1 MGSRAAA
8 KRIRRIRQPDGIDK
22 RGFLV
27 RLEKNFEVD
36 RQPDFASRIAA
47 RDETLIRLFADS
59 KTEIVEREGNRRTTQ
74 THYHALGK
82 EGVATFHFHFLPD
95 GHITFEKVCDGN
107 IWQELSGTVLFE
119 RRGHGTQVTLK
130 MVGRTKALVP
140 EFAIR
145 GPMRDQIEQMAS
157 SLRTCIESAEASEAD
172 AAK

>member
-1 MGSRAAA
+1 
-8 KRIRRIRQPDGIDK
+8 
-22 RGFLV
+22 V

-36 RQPDFASRIAA
+36 RQPEFASRIAS
-47 RDETLIRLFADS
+47 RDETLIRLFDDS
-59 KTEIVEREGNRRTTQ
+59 KTEIVEREGNRRTTR
-74 THYHALGK
+74 THYRALGK

-119 RRGHGTQVTLK
+119 KRGHGTQVTLK